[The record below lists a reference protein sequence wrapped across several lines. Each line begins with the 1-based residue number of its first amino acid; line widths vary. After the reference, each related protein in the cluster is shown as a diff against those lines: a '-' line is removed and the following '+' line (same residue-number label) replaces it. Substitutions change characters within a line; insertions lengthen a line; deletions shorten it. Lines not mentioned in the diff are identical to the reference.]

1 MLDKYSPTGSALAM
15 TLLLQTK
22 SVPESE
28 SVVQVEILPHGKKAL
43 RVLIQ

>member
-1 MLDKYSPTGSALAM
+1 MLDKYSTTGSAQAM

-28 SVVQVEILPHGKKAL
+28 PGVQVEILPQGKKAL
-43 RVLIQ
+43 MV